1 MVQDIRPSTSY
12 NPLFMQWLGVRMPCC
27 MFLCIDSSS
36 ILSGFPLVAFCHH
49 QRLKMGFWPR
59 LLLCGVFAVCLSGV
73 AHAEDDE
80 AVEAKEE
87 ATPAVETDKIIDGFS
102 AADREK
108 MTDGSEKH
116 EFQAEVSRL
125 MDIII
130 NSLYTDKQVFLRELI
145 SNAADALEKAR
156 FHSVQDESFLGDTKD
171 LEVKLEHDADAKTIS
186 IIDTGVGMTKADL
199 INNLGTVA
207 KSGTT
212 NFLEAMAEGADANL
226 IGQFGVGFYSA
237 FLVADKV
244 SVTSKCND
252 DPVQHVWESSADASF
267 VVVDDPR
274 GNTLG
279 RGSRVTLHLKEDAHD
294 YLSEDKLKEMA
305 KKYSQFIQFP
315 IYVKVKKEVDA
326 DTEEDDDDKDDDE
339 EEKKD
344 DVETKD
350 DDEKEEEE
358 EEKKPKKKTV
368 FEWEQVNTQK
378 AIWLRAKEDVT
389 EEEYNEFY
397 KGISK
402 DYLDPL
408 AYTHFN
414 AEGEIEFKSILY
426 LPKKAP
432 FDMMDNYWG
441 KKSEVKLYVRRVL
454 VAEKFEDLLP
464 RYLNFVR
471 GIVDSDDLPLNVSR
485 EQLQQNKIMK
495 VISKKLV
502 RKVLELMKK
511 LAKEEDAGDDEDEEK
526 DDEEKEEK
534 EEKKEDSEEKK
545 DKKDEESTWAKF
557 YKEFNKNLKMGCYE
571 DDSNRS
577 KISKLLR
584 FSTTKSEDK
593 DISLDK
599 YLDRMQESQES
610 IYYMSGDNMEVMKKA
625 PALQVFKKKDIEV
638 LMLSDHLDEP
648 CIQKLADYEGKKFVS
663 IQKADVKLDETEEE
677 KKKFSK
683 LKDMYKPLTD
693 WWKEKLTDYTEKGA
707 MKDAGVKIE
716 KVELSKRLTE
726 SPVVVVTSQFGY
738 SAQQEKI
745 MKAQAFQNKDQM
757 GMMAGRK
764 TLEVNANHPVIVDL
778 LSKVKG
784 DKEDATALDTAQ
796 VLFQTALIES
806 GYEIADPS
814 ALVNRVYRLMSK
826 ELGVDPDA
834 PIKEIEV
841 PEEEE
846 EADEDDKD
854 DSDSEKEDEES
865 KPEEGEKAEL

>member
-1 MVQDIRPSTSY
+1 
-12 NPLFMQWLGVRMPCC
+12 
-27 MFLCIDSSS
+27 
-36 ILSGFPLVAFCHH
+36 
-49 QRLKMGFWPR
+49 MG
-59 LLLCGVFAVCLSGV
+59 
-73 AHAEDDE
+73 
-80 AVEAKEE
+80 
-87 ATPAVETDKIIDGFS
+87 
-102 AADREK
+102 
-108 MTDGSEKH
+108 
-116 EFQAEVSRL
+116 
-125 MDIII
+125 
-130 NSLYTDKQVFLRELI
+130 
-145 SNAADALEKAR
+145 
-156 FHSVQDESFLGDTKD
+156 
-171 LEVKLEHDADAKTIS
+171 
-186 IIDTGVGMTKADL
+186 
-199 INNLGTVA
+199 
-207 KSGTT
+207 
-212 NFLEAMAEGADANL
+212 
-226 IGQFGVGFYSA
+226 
-237 FLVADKV
+237 
-244 SVTSKCND
+244 
-252 DPVQHVWESSADASF
+252 
-267 VVVDDPR
+267 
-274 GNTLG
+274 
-279 RGSRVTLHLKEDAHD
+279 KEDAHD
-294 YLSEDKLKEMA
+294 YLSEDKLKESA

-326 DTEEDDDDKDDDE
+326 DAEEDDDDDDDDDE
-339 EEKKD
+339 EKD

-350 DDEKEEEE
+350 DDGEKEEE
-358 EEKKPKKKTV
+358 KKAPTKKTV

-378 AIWLRAKEDVT
+378 AIWLRSKEDVT

-397 KGISK
+397 KSISK

-414 AEGEIEFKSILY
+414 AEGEIEFKSILF

-432 FDMMDNYWG
+432 FDMMDNYWT
-441 KKSEVKLYVRRVL
+441 KRSEVKLYVRRVL
-454 VAEKFEDLLP
+454 VAEKFDELLP

-471 GIVDSDDLPLNVSR
+471 GVVDSDDLPLNVSR

-511 LAKEEDAGDDEDEEK
+511 LAKEGDGDDDDEDK
-526 DDEEKEEK
+526 DDDEEKSADKEK
-534 EEKKEDSEEKK
+534 EEKK

-557 YKEFNKNLKMGCYE
+557 YKELNKNLKMGCYE

-577 KISKLLR
+577 KLSKLLR
-584 FSTTKSEDK
+584 FVSTKSEDK

-677 KKKFSK
+677 KKHFTK

-693 WWKEKLTDYTEKGA
+693 WWKDTLTEITEKGA

-716 KVELSKRLTE
+716 AVTLSKRLTV
-726 SPVVVVTSQFGY
+726 SPVVVATSQFGY

-745 MKAQAFQNKDQM
+745 MKAQAFQNKDQIS
-757 GMMAGRK
+757 MMSGRK
-764 TLEVNANHPVIVDL
+764 TLEINPNHPVVVDL
-778 LSKVKG
+778 LAKVKG
-784 DKEDATALDTAQ
+784 DKENAAALDTAQ
-796 VLFQTALIES
+796 VLFQTALMES

-834 PIKEIEV
+834 LLKEVEV

-846 EADEDDKD
+846 EAEEEDKDEEGDDADEKDED
-854 DSDSEKEDEES
+854 EKKEE
-865 KPEEGEKAEL
+865 L

>member
-1 MVQDIRPSTSY
+1 
-12 NPLFMQWLGVRMPCC
+12 
-27 MFLCIDSSS
+27 
-36 ILSGFPLVAFCHH
+36 
-49 QRLKMGFWPR
+49 
-59 LLLCGVFAVCLSGV
+59 
-73 AHAEDDE
+73 
-80 AVEAKEE
+80 
-87 ATPAVETDKIIDGFS
+87 
-102 AADREK
+102 
-108 MTDGSEKH
+108 
-116 EFQAEVSRL
+116 
-125 MDIII
+125 
-130 NSLYTDKQVFLRELI
+130 
-145 SNAADALEKAR
+145 
-156 FHSVQDESFLGDTKD
+156 
-171 LEVKLEHDADAKTIS
+171 
-186 IIDTGVGMTKADL
+186 MTKADL

-212 NFLEAMAEGADANL
+212 NFLEAMAEGSDANL

-244 SVTSKCND
+244 SVTSKCNE

-267 VVVDDPR
+267 TVVDDPR

-294 YLSEDKLKEMA
+294 YLSEDKLKETA

-326 DTEEDDDDKDDDE
+326 DTEEDEDDDKDDE
-339 EEKKD
+339 EEKD
-344 DVETKD
+344 DVEAKD
-350 DDEKEEEE
+350 DEEDEKEE
-358 EEKKPKKKTV
+358 KKKTPQKKTV
-368 FEWEQVNTQK
+368 YEWEQVNTQK

-414 AEGEIEFKSILY
+414 AEGEIEFKSILF

-432 FDMMDNYWG
+432 FDMMDNYWT
-441 KKSEVKLYVRRVL
+441 KRSEVKLYVRRVL

-471 GIVDSDDLPLNVSR
+471 GVVDSDDLPLSSSR

-502 RKVLELMKK
+502 SKVLELMKK
-511 LAKEEDAGDDEDEEK
+511 LAKEDDSGDDDDEEK
-526 DDEEKEEK
+526 DDEEEK
-534 EEKKEDSEEKK
+534 EDEEEKK
-545 DKKDEESTWAKF
+545 DKKDEESTWMKF

-584 FSTTKSEDK
+584 FITTKSEDK

-610 IYYMSGDNMEVMKKA
+610 IYYMSGESLEVMKKA
-625 PALQVFKKKDIEV
+625 PALQMFKKKDIEV

-677 KKKFSK
+677 KKRFTK

-693 WWKEKLTDYTEKGA
+693 WWKDTLTEYLEKGA

-745 MKAQAFQNKDQM
+745 MKAQAFQNKDQI
-757 GMMAGRK
+757 GMMSGRK

-778 LSKVKG
+778 LSKVKA
-784 DKEDATALDTAQ
+784 DKSDAAALDTAQ

-814 ALVNRVYRLMSK
+814 ALVSRVYRLMSK

-834 PIKEIEV
+834 PIKEVEV

-846 EADEDDKD
+846 EAEEEDKD
-854 DSDSEKEDEES
+854 DSDGDDDDDKSDDADSSEPKEPKEE
-865 KPEEGEKAEL
+865 L

>member
-1 MVQDIRPSTSY
+1 
-12 NPLFMQWLGVRMPCC
+12 
-27 MFLCIDSSS
+27 
-36 ILSGFPLVAFCHH
+36 
-49 QRLKMGFWPR
+49 MG
-59 LLLCGVFAVCLSGV
+59 
-73 AHAEDDE
+73 
-80 AVEAKEE
+80 
-87 ATPAVETDKIIDGFS
+87 
-102 AADREK
+102 
-108 MTDGSEKH
+108 
-116 EFQAEVSRL
+116 
-125 MDIII
+125 
-130 NSLYTDKQVFLRELI
+130 VFLRELI

-156 FHSVQDESFLGDTKD
+156 FHSVQDESFLGDVKD
-171 LEVKLEHDADAKTIS
+171 LEVKIEHDPDGKTLS
-186 IIDTGVGMTKADL
+186 IVDTGIGMSKADL

-212 NFLEAMAEGADANL
+212 NFLEAMAEGGDANL

-252 DPVQHVWESSADASF
+252 DATQHVWESSADASF
-267 VVVDDPR
+267 TVVDDPR

-279 RGSRVTLHLKEDAHD
+279 RGTRVTLHLKEDAHD
-294 YLSEDKLKEMA
+294 YLSEDKLKETA

-315 IYVKVKKEVDA
+315 IYVKVKKEVDT
-326 DTEEDDDDKDDDE
+326 DTEEDDDDDKDDE
-339 EEKKD
+339 EEKD

-350 DDEKEEEE
+350 DDEEKEEK
-358 EEKKPKKKTV
+358 EEKKAPTKKTV
-368 FEWEQVNTQK
+368 YEWEQVNTQK

-397 KGISK
+397 KSISK

-414 AEGEIEFKSILY
+414 AEGEIEFKSILF

-432 FDMMDNYWG
+432 MDMMDNYWT
-441 KKSEVKLYVRRVL
+441 KKSEVKLFVRRVL
-454 VAEKFEDLLP
+454 VADKFEELLP

-471 GIVDSDDLPLNVSR
+471 GVVDSDDLPLNVSR

-511 LAKEEDAGDDEDEEK
+511 LAKEGDGDDEDEE
-526 DDEEKEEK
+526 EEKDG
-534 EEKKEDSEEKK
+534 EEKKEEKEEKK
-545 DKKDEESTWAKF
+545 DKKDEESTWLKF
-557 YKEFNKNLKMGCYE
+557 WKEFNKNLKMGCYE

-577 KISKLLR
+577 KLSKLLL
-584 FSTTKSEDK
+584 FISTKSEGK
-593 DISLDK
+593 EINLDK

-610 IYYMSGDNMEVMKKA
+610 IYYMSGESLDVMNKA
-625 PALQVFKKKDIEV
+625 PALQIFKKKDIEV

-677 KKKFSK
+677 KKRFSK

-693 WWKEKLTDYTEKGA
+693 WWKEKLTDFTEKGA

-738 SAQQEKI
+738 SAQQEKV
-745 MKAQAFQNKDQM
+745 MKAQSFQNKDQVS
-757 GMMAGRK
+757 MMSGRK
-764 TLEVNANHPVIVDL
+764 TLEVNPNHPVIVDL
-778 LSKVKG
+778 LTKVKA
-784 DKEDATALDTAQ
+784 DKEDKAGVDTAQ

-834 PIKEIEV
+834 PLKEVEV
-841 PEEEE
+841 PEGEEE
-846 EADEDDKD
+846 EAEDDDKD
-854 DSDSEKEDEES
+854 DEEKDDADADEKDDEKKED
-865 KPEEGEKAEL
+865 L